1 MDEIDKKEI
10 HPCDPWL
17 RRRFAENVRQMRTAK
32 KWSQERLSEI
42 CGFHRTYISQ
52 VERSVTNISLDN
64 LQRIAEALETDPSTL
79 LKAQLAR
86 SGKAEQGQK

>member
-1 MDEIDKKEI
+1 MDEIDKKEV
-10 HPCDPWL
+10 DPWL
-17 RRRFAENVRQMRTAK
+17 RRRFAENVRQMRKAK

-64 LQRIAEALETDPSTL
+64 LQRIAEALETDPSAL

-86 SGKAEQGQK
+86 SRNAEQGQK